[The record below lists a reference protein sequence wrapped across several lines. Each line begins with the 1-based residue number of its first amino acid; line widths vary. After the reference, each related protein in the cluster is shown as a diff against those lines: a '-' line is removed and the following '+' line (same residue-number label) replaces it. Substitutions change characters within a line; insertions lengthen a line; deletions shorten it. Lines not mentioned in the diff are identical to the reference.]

1 MNIWQVAR
9 QLQFRIRQQVWP
21 GVGGEVVFAE
31 GSVRVTVA
39 VTERGLEEFRL
50 PVCMIR
56 PQSSASDEEH
66 PDLINQDY
74 DIVVMQAVEGDEIGE
89 RSLIGGPRNKG
100 QLSSDGR
107 GLLELDE
114 LTMAAV
120 KKAGGEVGIK
130 IIEQARSSVDAV
142 ETDKGYIT
150 YRATHVTAWL
160 TADRFYHPPTRLT
173 AVDGGGQVPGTAR
186 LAWTLSPD
194 RYDRREVVLR
204 RAAGATPPS
213 GPTDGTGVAL
223 GTPLET
229 SVTDTPGAGQFSYA
243 VFMGYDETGSL
254 TNERFSE
261 QANGTTAAVVVT

>member
-1 MNIWQVAR
+1 MNIWQVAK
-9 QLQFRIRQQVWP
+9 QLQFRIRAQVWP

-50 PVCMIR
+50 PICLIR
-56 PQSSASDEEH
+56 PGPSDSDDEH
-66 PDLINQDY
+66 PDLMSQEYNIL
-74 DIVVMQAVEGDEIGE
+74 VMQAVEGDEIGE
-89 RSLIGGPRNKG
+89 RSLIGGPRAKG

-120 KKAGGEVGIK
+120 KKAGGELGIK
-130 IIEQARSSVDAV
+130 IIEQARSSPDAE
-142 ETDKGYIT
+142 ETDKGY
-150 YRATHVTAWL
+150 VTFRTSRVMAWL
-160 TADRFYHPPTRLT
+160 TADRFYHPPTRLK
-173 AVDGGGQVPGTAR
+173 AVDDTGGATTITWGLP
-186 LAWTLSPD
+186 PD

-204 RAAGATPPS
+204 RAVGATPPS
-213 GPTDGTGVAL
+213 GPTDGTGITL
-223 GTPLET
+223 SGPLAVT
-229 SVTDTPGAGQFSYA
+229 VTDTPGAGQFSYA

-261 QANGTTAAVVVT
+261 QANGTTSTITVT